1 MKYKKLQKKINEDG
15 EEINSDDIKEIGFDD
30 EDLCDSFIFGDV
42 LEKVYCFN
50 KVSILDSKLLSFL
63 LYKFY

>member
-42 LEKVYCFN
+42 LEKV
-50 KVSILDSKLLSFL
+50 
-63 LYKFY
+63 